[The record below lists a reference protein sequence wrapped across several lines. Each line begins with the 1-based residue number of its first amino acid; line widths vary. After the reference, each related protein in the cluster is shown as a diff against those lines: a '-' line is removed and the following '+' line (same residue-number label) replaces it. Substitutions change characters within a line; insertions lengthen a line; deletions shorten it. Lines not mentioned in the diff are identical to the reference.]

1 MIPLKRF
8 STTHLPEEA
17 RLQAWLERDWPR
29 VDRVYRTVPLEPFD
43 VVMEHAALARTVLVR
58 TEISAMIW
66 ERHPDDIRASDMNA
80 IIVSMMVRGRA
91 HGDLDGRPFLE
102 PAGTYHF
109 HDLSRPSLHTSTAS
123 LTYGLM
129 LPRDVVEGMGVPIDD
144 LHGLVVDGPAA
155 GALLNLAGTVWSWL
169 PDMTTDGAAR
179 AEAAML
185 ELLVA
190 GIHQAL
196 PGAPARARRDAL
208 RDAAIAEIDHSL
220 GLSATTV
227 AKLARILAVPV
238 EQIVSAFR
246 GDGGLAAYLL
256 SRRLEE
262 ARSAL
267 ADRGRQEPIGD
278 IAHRLGFSDAA
289 HLSRAF
295 RKRFGVSPR
304 DYRSDRRAAAGRGD
318 DGTA

>member
-1 MIPLKRF
+1 MIPVKRF
-8 STTHLPEEA
+8 STGHLPVES

-29 VDRVYRTVPLEPFD
+29 VDNVYRTVALEPFD
-43 VVMEHAALARTVLVR
+43 VLMENAPLARTMLVR
-58 TEISAMIW
+58 TEISSMSW
-66 ERHPDDIRASDMNA
+66 ERHPDDIRTSDLNA

-91 HGDLDGRPFLE
+91 QGDLDGRPFLE

-109 HDLSRPSLHTSTAS
+109 HDLSRPSFHTSTAS

-129 LPRDVVEGMGVPIDD
+129 LPRDVADSLGVPVDD
-144 LHGLVVDGPAA
+144 LHGLVVGGPAA
-155 GALLNLAGTVWSWL
+155 TALLNLADAVWSWL
-169 PDMTTDGAAR
+169 PELTPAGAAR
-179 AEAAML
+179 AETAML
-185 ELLVA
+185 ELIVA
-190 GIHQAL
+190 GIEQSLRH
-196 PGAPARARRDAL
+196 APDRVRNDAL
-208 RDAAIAEIDHSL
+208 RDAAIAEIDHGL
-220 GLSATTV
+220 GLSAATAV
-227 AKLARILAVPV
+227 KLARILAVPV
-238 EQIVSAFR
+238 EQVASAFR

-267 ADRGRQEPIGD
+267 ADRDRQEPIGD

-304 DYRSDRRAAAGRGD
+304 EYRSDRRASTSPAGD
-318 DGTA
+318 ETA